1 MMPVPPSLT
10 HGFRLLVT
18 LICLSLFLGGCGYSD
33 EMHERQTWRKLLW
46 YEKYGELDQAIDQA
60 YVERQKGKLSSN
72 RLRGRFW
79 ELQQTDAS
87 FAPRFDAWV
96 TNRKSAH
103 AYLARG
109 WFRLERAGK
118 LRGDGPFRGI
128 PPNRVAAMRDLALLG
143 SEDMAQALTKEPLCA
158 MCVGGQMYANI
169 LLGQSDPALIDLAV
183 SLDPK
188 LWQPFGLQLM
198 SLSPQ
203 WGGSDSAMEDFINAM
218 EQRGIDRKILDQL
231 QARRLFQLGL
241 NAQYGTRDYAE
252 ARQIYEQALTY
263 FADSDVLKNL
273 AELYAMEGDS
283 AKAASLLERDL
294 AENDEWDLYSIE
306 ALAQAYFAGGRESDG
321 KRMLR
326 RRAELFSRYSNGE

>member
-1 MMPVPPSLT
+1 MSVPSSLLQD
-10 HGFRLLVT
+10 FRLLAT
-18 LICLSLFLGGCGYSD
+18 LSCLALFLGGCGYSD
-33 EMHERQTWRKLLW
+33 EMHQRQTWRKLLW

-79 ELQQTDAS
+79 ELEQTDAN

-96 TNRKSAH
+96 ANRQSAH

-109 WFRLERAGK
+109 WYRLERARK